1 MIISL
6 NRRYVFVHIHKCAGT
21 SVEVALGKLLRHND
35 IVIGSTKSG
44 EKNQE
49 FFKKAIGLNKHSTA
63 AEARQW
69 MGDDMWGKCFKFA
82 FVRHPVDRLL
92 SLYSYAHKLA
102 EGTPMS
108 EEEKARFDA
117 DGTLPDRPPYR
128 YKAVRAA
135 LKCHSF
141 SDFALHPLTWQD
153 AGAQPQWESVC
164 DKNGHLIVDFIGK
177 VETIEQDWAR
187 LLNHLG
193 LEADLEVRNASG
205 GRGASQLTPEALATV
220 QQRYARDFE
229 LFGYSADASR
239 TQPAAA

>member
-6 NRRYVFVHIHKCAGT
+6 NRRFVFVHIHKCAGT

-35 IVIGSTKSG
+35 IVLGSTKSG

-102 EGTPMS
+102 DGTPMS
-108 EEEKARFDA
+108 DDEAARWKN
-117 DGTLPDRPPYR
+117 DGVLPDRPPYR

-135 LKCHSF
+135 MKAKNF
-141 SDFALHPLTWQD
+141 SEFALHPLTWQD
-153 AGAQPQWESVC
+153 AGSQPQWESVC
-164 DKNGHLIVDFIGK
+164 DGNGHLIVDFIGK

-187 LLNHLG
+187 LLAQLG
-193 LEADLEVRNASG
+193 MEAELEVRNASPG
-205 GRGASQLTPEALATV
+205 KGNSQLSAAAMDTV
-220 QQRYARDFE
+220 KQRYQKDFE
-229 LFGYSADASR
+229 LFGYSTD
-239 TQPAAA
+239 TAAEAA

>member
-6 NRRYVFVHIHKCAGT
+6 NRRFIFVHIHKCAGT

-49 FFKKAIGLNKHSTA
+49 FFKKAMGLNKHSSGL
-63 AEARQW
+63 EARRW
-69 MGDDMWGKCFKFA
+69 MGEDMYGKCFKFA
-82 FVRHPVDRLL
+82 FVRHPVDRLQ

-102 EGTPMS
+102 EGTPMTD
-108 EEEKARFDA
+108 EEQAAYQR
-117 DGTLPDRPPYR
+117 DGTLPDRAPYR

-135 LKCHSF
+135 LKSKNF

-153 AGAQPQWESVC
+153 AGSQPQWESVC
-164 DKNGHLIVDFIGK
+164 DTNGKLIVDFIGK

-187 LLNHLG
+187 ILAQLD
-193 LEADLEVRNASG
+193 LEAPLEIRNASG
-205 GRGASQLTPEALATV
+205 GRSGAQLSPQALETV
-220 QQRYARDFE
+220 RGRYMKDFE
-229 LFGYSADASR
+229 LFGYSAEPSR
-239 TQPAAA
+239 AAA

>member
-1 MIISL
+1 MIFSL
-6 NRRYVFVHIHKCAGT
+6 NRRFVFVHIHKCAGT
-21 SVEVALGKLLRHND
+21 SVEVALGKQLRHND

-63 AEARQW
+63 SEARRW
-69 MGDDMWGKCFKFA
+69 MGEDMYGKCFKFA

-102 EGTPMS
+102 EGTPMTP
-108 EEEKARFDA
+108 EEQAALDR

-135 LKCHSF
+135 LKSKSF

-153 AGAQPQWESVC
+153 AGSQPQWESVC
-164 DKNGHLIVDFIGK
+164 DSAGKLIVDFIGK
-177 VETIEQDWAR
+177 VETIQDDWAR
-187 LLNHLG
+187 ITTQLG
-193 LEADLEVRNASG
+193 LEAELEVRNASG
-205 GRGASQLTPEALATV
+205 GRSVSQLTPQALAMV
-220 QQRYARDFE
+220 RERYAKDFE
-229 LFGYSADASR
+229 LFGYSSEPSR
-239 TQPAAA
+239 EAA

>member
-6 NRRYVFVHIHKCAGT
+6 NRRFIFVHIHKCAGT

-63 AEARQW
+63 LEARRW
-69 MGDDMWGKCFKFA
+69 MGEDMFSKCFKFA

-102 EGTPMS
+102 ESTPMAP
-108 EEEKARFDA
+108 EEQVAFDR
-117 DGTLPDRPPYR
+117 DGVLPDRAPYR

-135 LKCHSF
+135 LKAKTF

-153 AGAQPQWESVC
+153 AGSQPQWESVC
-164 DKNGHLIVDFIGK
+164 DGAGKMIVDFIGK

-187 LLNHLG
+187 VLAQLD
-193 LEADLEVRNASG
+193 LEAPLEIRNASG
-205 GRGASQLTPEALATV
+205 GRGAAQLSPQALEIV
-220 QQRYARDFE
+220 RQRYAKDFE
-229 LFGYSADASR
+229 LFGYATEPSR
-239 TQPAAA
+239 VAA

>member
-6 NRRYVFVHIHKCAGT
+6 NRRFLFVHIHKCAGT

-49 FFKKAIGLNKHSTA
+49 FFKRAIGLNKHSTA
-63 AEARQW
+63 LDARRW
-69 MGDDMWGKCFKFA
+69 MGEDMFAKCFKFA

-102 EGTPMS
+102 EGSAMAP
-108 EEEKARFDA
+108 EEQAAYER

-135 LKCHSF
+135 LKSKSF

-153 AGAQPQWESVC
+153 AGSQPQWESVC
-164 DKNGHLIVDFIGK
+164 DNNGKMIVDFVGK

-187 LLNHLG
+187 VLAQLD
-193 LEADLEVRNASG
+193 LEAPLEVRNASG
-205 GRGASQLTPEALATV
+205 GRGTV
-220 QQRYARDFE
+220 QLNSQALDTVRTRYAKDFE
-229 LFGYSADASR
+229 LFGYSAEPSR
-239 TQPAAA
+239 VAA

>member
-35 IVIGSTKSG
+35 IVLGSTKSG

-63 AEARQW
+63 AEARKW
-69 MGDDMWGKCFKFA
+69 MGDDMWSKCFKFA

-102 EGTPMS
+102 EGTPMTP
-108 EEEKARFDA
+108 EEKAKYDA
-117 DGTLPDRPPYR
+117 DGHLPDRAPYR

-135 LKCHSF
+135 LKAKTF
-141 SDFALHPLTWQD
+141 SEFALHPLTWQD
-153 AGAQPQWESVC
+153 AGSQPQWESVC
-164 DKNGHLIVDFIGK
+164 DSNGHLIVDFIGK

-193 LEADLEVRNASG
+193 VEAELEVRNASG
-205 GRGASQLTPEALATV
+205 GRGTSQLTPPALEMV
-220 QQRYARDFE
+220 RQRYEKDLE
-229 LFGYSADASR
+229 LFGYSLD
-239 TQPAAA
+239 TPAQQAA

>member
-6 NRRYVFVHIHKCAGT
+6 NRRFVFVHIHKCAGT

-35 IVIGSTKSG
+35 IVLGSTKSG

-63 AEARQW
+63 AEARKW

-108 EEEKARFDA
+108 DDERKKFEA
-117 DGTLPDRPPYR
+117 DGTLPDRAPYR

-135 LKCHSF
+135 LKAKTF

-153 AGAQPQWESVC
+153 AGSQPQWESVC
-164 DKNGHLIVDFIGK
+164 DAEGRLIVDFIGK

-193 LEADLEVRNASG
+193 MEAELEVRNASG
-205 GRGASQLTPEALATV
+205 GKGTSQLTPQALEMV
-220 QQRYARDFE
+220 QQRYAKDFE
-229 LFGYSADASR
+229 LFGYTIDASKAV
-239 TQPAAA
+239 AAA